1 MVIIN
6 ETKNKPTD
14 VSIAIDKLIITD
26 KQPTINTTGTTG
38 KTDITE
44 FLSVESVIY
53 QKPHKILLYETKHCI
68 DNDHGLCKFCC
79 SHCFKQCTSYN
90 FLVYMYHN
98 GLIKKEQVDRWWL
111 EVIDNQGK
119 W

>member
-14 VSIAIDKLIITD
+14 VSIAIDTLITTD
-26 KQPTINTTGTTG
+26 KQPTINTTGM
-38 KTDITE
+38 TDKTE
-44 FLSVESVIY
+44 FLSIDSVIY

-79 SHCFKQCTSYN
+79 SHCFKQCMSYN
-90 FLVYMYHN
+90 SLVYMYHN
-98 GLIKKEQVDRWWL
+98 GLIKKEQVDRWL
-111 EVIDNQGK
+111 LG
-119 W
+119 